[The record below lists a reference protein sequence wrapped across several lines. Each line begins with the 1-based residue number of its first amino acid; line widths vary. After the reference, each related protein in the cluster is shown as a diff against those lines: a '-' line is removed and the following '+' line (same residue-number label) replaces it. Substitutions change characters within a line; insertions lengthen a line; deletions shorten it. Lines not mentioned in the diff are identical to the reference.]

1 MHNEVFIAG
10 TIFSRMKRVLG
21 LQKNK
26 DLAEKLGVAPNI
38 LGTWKTRNTIP
49 YELILSKCKE
59 WDLNPMQFFFD
70 TNYLHNA
77 VYESSP
83 EYGNNGNC
91 ASCKSLKNEC
101 SELRGQVK
109 LLRELLAEQG
119 KM

>member
-10 TIFSRMKRVLG
+10 TIFARMKRVLG

-26 DLAEKLGVAPNI
+26 DLADKLGVAPNI

-49 YELILSKCKE
+49 YELIINKCSE
-59 WDLNPMQFFFD
+59 WNISPMQFFFD
-70 TNYLHNA
+70 AGNLHNE

-83 EYGNNGNC
+83 EYGNNGSC
-91 ASCKSLKNEC
+91 VSCKSLESEC

-109 LLRELLAEQG
+109 LLRELLSEQG
-119 KM
+119 KV